1 MILTTRFGPVKSTTD
16 DVQFSRYMLV
26 MCHILKHLTTAETD
40 AETDAETVSVSS
52 MASAGFTEIDVSA
65 TVTLL
70 AWDLGVAVSQLA
82 IDDVIAGPWVY
93 SATSQLR
100 PQLMT
105 SLLAIAAAATPYV
118 IADHEVFIELCRLCE
133 TNDETTTFVYHPK
146 ADDLNQGQVYG
157 RAISAAQNHPSLTFC
172 GPSVAE
178 TETTTPVSLSEFG
191 TLNRLGHSVSDPSLR
206 QELQM
211 MVCLHKKVAMT
222 AAEMAQWINIRINKD
237 NVTSHPADTETT
249 PETNSETATTT
260 EPEFKLTELDVDN
273 DKRMWSMMLAAL
285 DTLTV

>member
-40 AETDAETVSVSS
+40 DETDSETVSVSS
-52 MASAGFTEIDVSA
+52 LASPGFTEIDVSA
-65 TVTLL
+65 TVTML
-70 AWDLGVAVSQLA
+70 AWDLGVAVSQLG

-93 SATSQLR
+93 SATSHLR

-105 SLLAIAAAATPYV
+105 SLLVTAAATSYV

-133 TNDETTTFVYHPK
+133 TNDETTTLVYHPK

-157 RAISAAQNHPSLTFC
+157 SAISAAQHHPSLTFC

-191 TLNRLGHSVSDPSLR
+191 TLNRLCHSVSDPSLR

-222 AAEMAQWINIRINKD
+222 AADMAQWINVRINKD

-249 PETNSETATTT
+249 RDTNSGTTTIT

>member
-1 MILTTRFGPVKSTTD
+1 
-16 DVQFSRYMLV
+16 

-40 AETDAETVSVSS
+40 DEIDSETVSVSS
-52 MASAGFTEIDVSA
+52 LASPGFTEIDVSA
-65 TVTLL
+65 TVTML
-70 AWDLGVAVSQLA
+70 AWDLGVAVSQLG
-82 IDDVIAGPWVY
+82 IDDVITGPWVY
-93 SATSQLR
+93 SATSHLR

-105 SLLAIAAAATPYV
+105 SLLATAAATPCV

-133 TNDETTTFVYHPK
+133 TNDKTNDETTNLVYHPK
-146 ADDLNQGQVYG
+146 ADDLNQGQVFG
-157 RAISAAQNHPSLTFC
+157 SAISAAQNHPSLTFC

-178 TETTTPVSLSEFG
+178 TGTTTPVTLSEFG
-191 TLNRLGHSVSDPSLR
+191 TLNRLCHSVSDPSLR

-222 AAEMAQWINIRINKD
+222 AVEMAQWIKIRINKD

-249 PETNSETATTT
+249 PETNSERATTN
-260 EPEFKLTELDVDN
+260 ELEFKLTELDVDN